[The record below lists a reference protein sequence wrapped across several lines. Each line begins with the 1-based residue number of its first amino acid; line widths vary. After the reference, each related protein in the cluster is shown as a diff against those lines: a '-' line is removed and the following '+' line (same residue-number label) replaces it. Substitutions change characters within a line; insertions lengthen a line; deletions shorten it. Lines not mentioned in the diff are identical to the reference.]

1 MRDDLSLAM
10 NKTTILDDGDQL
22 TPRRRAQAALVKL
35 RARIARRPGRWRRRM
50 NKTFGPPVP
59 DAQADA
65 S

>member
-10 NKTTILDDGDQL
+10 NKTTILDDGDQR
-22 TPRRRAQAALVKL
+22 TPRRCAQAALVKL

-50 NKTFGPPVP
+50 NKTFGPPGP
-59 DAQADA
+59 DVQADA